1 MKRAS
6 LALAAAAA
14 IVVSATACDGLKEA
28 MTAHTDTAA
37 HAGSQEL
44 SVERLSKL
52 LDESGAP
59 PRKDI
64 ASAIANTWIDY
75 ELLGQA
81 AASGDTAVSQAQMD
95 SALWAAVASVK
106 ARKYYDLVSR
116 NWVQGGDTAAA
127 RRAYDNGD
135 ILAASHILLV
145 TRGVPED
152 MKKVAK
158 AKADQ
163 LRSQVNASNFAQL
176 AQQNSMDRASA
187 AHGGSLGVFRKGAMV
202 PQFEQALLALKPGQ
216 ISPVIETEYGYHI
229 IRRPTFDEVKGQ
241 VMQQTQG
248 AAMQSAEST
257 FVARLQENGK
267 INMRSDAA
275 PTARLVIADPDA
287 HRNDDAALASSVAG
301 TFTAADLA
309 RWVSTFP
316 PVAMARQRAMLENAP
331 DSLVMMFVKNFVT
344 NQLVLRAA
352 DSAHVGPTPQDMQS
366 LRQNFIQARDAAW
379 TALGIDPKSLAD
391 SAKTPAERERL
402 AAARVDRYM
411 DRLVTGQAQYVQV
424 VEPVSAVLRSK
435 FKASVN
441 SPGLDRAVQMSTKKF
456 VASDSARR
464 AGRPQ
469 GAVPPGPVPPAAGPQ
484 TAVPQTTS
492 PQSAVPL
499 PSGAAPAPGAP
510 PARP

>member
-1 MKRAS
+1 MKRAT

-64 ASAIANTWIDY
+64 ASAIANAWVDY
-75 ELLGQA
+75 QLLGQA
-81 AASGDTAVSQAQMD
+81 AASGDTTVSKAQVD

-106 ARKYYDLVSR
+106 ARKYYDLVSK
-116 NWVQGGDTAAA
+116 NWAQGGDTAAA
-127 RRAYDNGD
+127 HRAYDNGE
-135 ILAASHILLV
+135 ILAASHILLATKGAPDDV
-145 TRGVPED
+145 
-152 MKKVAK
+152 KKAQK

-163 LRSQVNASNFAQL
+163 LRSQANASNFADL
-176 AQQNSMDRASA
+176 AAKNSMDRASA
-187 AHGGSLGVFRKGAMV
+187 AHGGALGVFRKGQMV

-216 ISPVIETEYGYHI
+216 ISPVVETEYGYHI
-229 IRRPTFDEVKGQ
+229 IRRPTFDEVKGEI
-241 VMQQTQG
+241 MQQTQG

-257 FVARLQENGK
+257 FVNKLQENGK
-267 INMRSDAA
+267 INMRTDAA

-287 HRNDDAALASSVAG
+287 HRSDDAALASSVAG

-316 PVAMARQRAMLENAP
+316 PVAMARQRAMLESAP
-331 DSLVMMFVKNFVT
+331 DSVVMFFVKNFVT

-352 DSAHVGPTPQDMQS
+352 DSLHIGPTPQEMQT
-366 LRQNFIQARDAAW
+366 LRDNFLKARDAAW

-402 AAARVDRYM
+402 AATRIDRYM
-411 DRLVTGQAQYVQV
+411 DRLVTGQAQFVQV
-424 VEPVSAVLRSK
+424 VEPVSAVLRDK

-441 SPGLDRAVQMSTKKF
+441 SPGLDRAVEMSKKTF
-456 VASDSARR
+456 TAADSARR
-464 AGRPQ
+464 AGAPQ
-469 GAVPPGPVPPAAGPQ
+469 GAVPQ
-484 TAVPQTTS
+484 STS

-499 PSGAAPAPGAP
+499 PSGAAPAPAPGAQ
-510 PARP
+510 PAQP

>member
-1 MKRAS
+1 MKRAT

-64 ASAIANTWIDY
+64 ASAIANAWVDY
-75 ELLGQA
+75 QLLGQSA
-81 AASGDTAVSQAQMD
+81 ATGDTTVSPAQVD

-106 ARKYYDLVSR
+106 ARKYYDLVSKS
-116 NWVQGGDTAAA
+116 WAQGGDTAAA
-127 RRAYDNGD
+127 HRAYDNGD
-135 ILAASHILLV
+135 ILAASHILLATKGAPDDV
-145 TRGVPED
+145 
-152 MKKVAK
+152 KKAQK

-163 LRSQVNASNFAQL
+163 LRSQANASNFADL
-176 AQQNSMDRASA
+176 AAKNSMDRASA
-187 AHGGSLGVFRKGAMV
+187 AHGGALGVFRKGQMV

-216 ISPVIETEYGYHI
+216 ISPVVETEYGYHI
-229 IRRPTFDEVKGQ
+229 IRRPTFDEVKGEI
-241 VMQQTQG
+241 MQQTQG

-257 FVARLQENGK
+257 FVNKLQENGK
-267 INMRSDAA
+267 INMRTDAA

-287 HRNDDAALASSVAG
+287 HRSDDAALASSVAG

-316 PVAMARQRAMLENAP
+316 PVAMARQRAMLESAP
-331 DSLVMMFVKNFVT
+331 DSVVMFFVKNFVT

-352 DSAHVGPTPQDMQS
+352 DSLHIGPTPQEMQT
-366 LRQNFIQARDAAW
+366 LRDNFLKARDAAW

-402 AAARVDRYM
+402 AATRIDRYM
-411 DRLVTGQAQYVQV
+411 DRLVTGQAQFVQV
-424 VEPVSAVLRSK
+424 VEPVSAVLRDK

-441 SPGLDRAVQMSTKKF
+441 SPGLDRAVEMSKKTF
-456 VASDSARR
+456 TAADSARR
-464 AGRPQ
+464 AGALQ
-469 GAVPPGPVPPAAGPQ
+469 S
-484 TAVPQTTS
+484 AVPQSTS

-499 PSGAAPAPGAP
+499 PSGAAPAPAPGAQ
-510 PARP
+510 PAQP